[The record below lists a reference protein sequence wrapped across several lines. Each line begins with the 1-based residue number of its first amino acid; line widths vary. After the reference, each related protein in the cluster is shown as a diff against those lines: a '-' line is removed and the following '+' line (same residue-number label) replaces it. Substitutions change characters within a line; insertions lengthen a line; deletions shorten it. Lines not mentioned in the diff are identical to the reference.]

1 MQTDFPPGMFPIQ
14 MYALAPVEAELDTKA
29 TPQPEASPTTN
40 VVANDSNAATLSE
53 VEDGRT
59 LDESS
64 VWVDW
69 DPVHVHTGD
78 EVMKRLRA
86 YAEACRSSSMAS
98 GGYTRDDGRAVIG
111 MKLQYKAKRS
121 S

>member
-1 MQTDFPPGMFPIQ
+1 MFPIQ
-14 MYALAPVEAELDTKA
+14 MYALAPVEDELDTKPS
-29 TPQPEASPTTN
+29 PQPEASATTN
-40 VVANDSNAATLSE
+40 AVANGSNAATLSE
-53 VEDGRT
+53 AQDSST

-64 VWVDW
+64 VWLDW

-98 GGYTRDDGRAVIG
+98 GGYTREDGRAVIG
-111 MKLQYKAKRS
+111 VNVQHKANRS